1 MLTYFKVSNRIQE
14 LRKDIR
20 GATAIEYA
28 LIAAG
33 IALVII
39 ASLTL
44 VGDDLKALFAKVSTG
59 LQKN

>member
-1 MLTYFKVSNRIQE
+1 MLTYFNVLNRIQE

>member
-1 MLTYFKVSNRIQE
+1 MTKLVARFIKNES
-14 LRKDIR
+14 

-59 LQKN
+59 LKAN

>member
-1 MLTYFKVSNRIQE
+1 MLTYFNVLNRIQE

-59 LQKN
+59 LKAN

>member
-1 MLTYFKVSNRIQE
+1 MLTYFNVLNSIQE
-14 LRKDIR
+14 LRRDIR

-59 LQKN
+59 LKAN

>member
-59 LQKN
+59 LKAN

>member
-1 MLTYFKVSNRIQE
+1 MLTYFNVLNRIQE

-20 GATAIEYA
+20 GGTAIEYA

-59 LQKN
+59 LKAN